1 MFPQWSGL
9 TACRRVRETDVWP
22 SCRPYDADAQEAP
35 CSNPLRFYG
44 PRVHPKILSGVG
56 ISASDREQS
65 SGPLQDPHF
74 ASLLTSWHHMTGG
87 SGHVAFQARRDPR
100 RRGEWFFSQDSEIS
114 FGHTFLS
121 RQSVSGQHLDS
132 LSSGSGG
139 AASPEVSPDAFV
151 RGGLGHACCTRLCSV
166 CADHRKH
173 PRHVGRVQQID
184 HATHRLDGA
193 QLPSSAPRLMFGSR
207 GSDGRQP
214 SVGSEPVLEG
224 PSGRDPSQPGCS

>member
-1 MFPQWSGL
+1 MLQ
-9 TACRRVRETDVWP
+9 P
-22 SCRPYDADAQEAP
+22 SSILWTKSA
-35 CSNPLRFYG
+35 SKN
-44 PRVHPKILSGVG
+44 LSGVG

-65 SGPLQDPHF
+65 SGPLQDPHVCFF
-74 ASLLTSWHHMTGG
+74 A
-87 SGHVAFQARRDPR
+87 HVLAPHDRGIWACRVPGQARPAQTRRVVLFARLRNSLRSHLLEPPERD
-100 RRGEWFFSQDSEIS
+100 
-114 FGHTFLS
+114 
-121 RQSVSGQHLDS
+121 GQHLDS